1 MTDRDLDTDAF
12 LNSIGGNQSNTPTP
26 GATTPPAES
35 APRPQPAAA
44 PAARPA
50 GAPTDMDGA
59 VAIANSMK
67 GEVEKVTEFI
77 ISSIEG
83 AERRLAELKTAALDD
98 CARMKAELDA
108 GIVSAQAMVR
118 QSNDIV
124 ALVEDIRAKRERVIN
139 PGG

>member
-12 LNSIGGNQSNTPTP
+12 LNSIGGSQSNTPTP
-26 GATTPPAES
+26 GATTPPAEA
-35 APRPQPAAA
+35 APRPQPAA
-44 PAARPA
+44 PAARPV